1 MLLIP
6 ILYLAVSISQIT
18 SFCAVIDITKDRRK
32 HRKRMENTHDVK
44 NNVERYGKEGYEIE
58 EYGVCGDL
66 VGYS

>member
-1 MLLIP
+1 
-6 ILYLAVSISQIT
+6 
-18 SFCAVIDITKDRRK
+18 
-32 HRKRMENTHDVK
+32 MENTHDVK